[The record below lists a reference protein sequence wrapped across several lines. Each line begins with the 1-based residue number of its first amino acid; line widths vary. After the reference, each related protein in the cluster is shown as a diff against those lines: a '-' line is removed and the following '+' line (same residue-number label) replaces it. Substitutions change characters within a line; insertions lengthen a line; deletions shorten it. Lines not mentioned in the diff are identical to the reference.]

1 MPVPTAR
8 WWRFSAY
15 RLVDGY
21 IRPARGAKLTTYDPW
36 SENLNARTK
45 KRAPAYVV
53 LLDLV
58 KAFRLRA
65 TMEKGVE
72 QSALTPESRDAL
84 LEWCSRNG
92 LLGVL
97 PHAAVRVT
105 LAPRWERASQEG
117 TGTIVRPVQQE
128 YVRTSTGWSVVE
140 ARRALPLRRELMRLS
155 NPRGELAPEFVSR
168 EWPRPSVLMQD
179 SDGQFSEESLSKTWA
194 RYFPTVVASERET
207 YRYPQPLSEDFW
219 RLYAEPVE
227 EFIWGV
233 IDFRLALERV
243 ASVRSRKPK
252 TQEIGRRF
260 GKFNALLT
268 SVNPAVEWGG
278 SGLRQRWVATSLL
291 GAYGLM
297 ALQDLTEQRQLLP
310 CEVCRKLFLSGEWQ
324 ARYCSATCRHTQQKR
339 RYRERKQKGG
349 QAKGS

>member
-1 MPVPTAR
+1 
-8 WWRFSAY
+8 
-15 RLVDGY
+15 
-21 IRPARGAKLTTYDPW
+21 
-36 SENLNARTK
+36 
-45 KRAPAYVV
+45 
-53 LLDLV
+53 
-58 KAFRLRA
+58 
-65 TMEKGVE
+65 
-72 QSALTPESRDAL
+72 
-84 LEWCSRNG
+84 
-92 LLGVL
+92 
-97 PHAAVRVT
+97 
-105 LAPRWERASQEG
+105 
-117 TGTIVRPVQQE
+117 
-128 YVRTSTGWSVVE
+128 
-140 ARRALPLRRELMRLS
+140 
-155 NPRGELAPEFVSR
+155 
-168 EWPRPSVLMQD
+168 MQD
-179 SDGQFSEESLSKTWA
+179 PDGQFSEESLSKTWA

-278 SGLRQRWVATSLL
+278 RGLSQRWVATSLL

-310 CEVCRKLFLSGEWQ
+310 CEVCGKLFLSGEWQ